1 MAIADKALYGIESL
15 EDLLKMEIPAGQD
28 ELELFFKD
36 TVLDLPIL
44 RRCTKEKGTTEEIMP
59 KSAFL
64 RIFRAM
70 MRKTGYFCGTS
81 IHAVRRYVGKKIDG
95 KSRSSIQPLVSVP
108 FFLKTRQHSPADWLT
123 FLSREVYSGAAFSA
137 FNPSRPSR
145 LRPKLCR

>member
-1 MAIADKALYGIESL
+1 VAYFLAMAIADKALYGIESL

-95 KSRSSIQPLVSVP
+95 KSRSSIQPLVFVP
-108 FFLKTRQHSPADWLT
+108 FFLKTGSI
-123 FLSREVYSGAAFSA
+123 
-137 FNPSRPSR
+137 R
-145 LRPKLCR
+145 LQIS